1 MDQSYIILRSYSHAH
16 QADLALNKLKNEG
29 IDAHLSDTNMGGFN
43 YMGVAG
49 GVKIHVAEEDIHRA
63 QDILSANQSD
73 LNEDQMK

>member
-1 MDQSYIILRSYSHAH
+1 MGQSYVILRSYSHAH
-16 QADLALNKLKNEG
+16 QADLALNKLKSEG
-29 IDAHLSDTNMGGFN
+29 VDARLSDTNMGGLN